1 MSSEPSNNQASKS
14 WLERISNALNGGEP
28 RNRTE
33 LISILRDSHTR
44 QLLDTEALNIIEGA
58 LQVSDMQVREVMI
71 PKSQMIML
79 KTNSEADDLIARIV
93 ESGHSRFPVI
103 DDDPDEVIGILL
115 AKDLLPLAVS
125 GKLHRV
131 NIKDLLRPA
140 KVIPE
145 SKHLNTLLKEF
156 RATRNHM
163 AVVANEYGSISGLI
177 TIEDVLEQIV
187 GEIEDEHDIDEGEH
201 AIKSSEGCFIVKA
214 RTPVDEFNSHFKT
227 GLSVDDYDTIGG
239 FVLEKFGRL
248 PKRNEMVEFSNLQFK
263 VLNADSRSI
272 RLLQV
277 TPTLESR
284 AI

>member
-131 NIKDLLRPA
+131 DIKDLLRPA

-187 GEIEDEHDIDEGEH
+187 GEIEDEHDQEEYIETQVSDTEFIFSGRLEIDYLNGKYESLNFPEGEYETLSGYLVTTTETIPEQN
-201 AIKSSEGCFIVKA
+201 AEILLEGYKFILELVSDTKIETIRVIKLEG
-214 RTPVDEFNSHFKT
+214 E
-227 GLSVDDYDTIGG
+227 
-239 FVLEKFGRL
+239 
-248 PKRNEMVEFSNLQFK
+248 
-263 VLNADSRSI
+263 
-272 RLLQV
+272 
-277 TPTLESR
+277 
-284 AI
+284 